1 MIPQARFQEFLKDI
15 EPSST
20 TKSNA
25 SSAHSRLR
33 GFLQDHDEFSKY
45 HNKTYLSGSYR
56 RDTAI
61 RPRLKKGKAERPDI
75 DIVVETNHTTQDDPG
90 DVVDLLYSTLAEEY
104 SDIRKQARSV
114 GIETGTADMDVVP
127 IISPYDDD
135 SFLYIPDRELQSWIR
150 TNPPGHTTW
159 TTQVNESAGG
169 RFKPLVKLMKWWRR
183 ENPTVN
189 KKPKGFVIECITAEC
204 MDRNETN
211 YGELFVGL
219 LESIVREYQTH
230 ILIGTVPFV
239 EDPAVPGNNVT
250 DGMSFSA
257 FKGFYN
263 KIKGHAAIGRQAL
276 EASNEA
282 DATDYWRKI
291 FGDRFPG
298 VTTGTATGSL
308 MGAPLIPDLRF
319 PDRPVKPNKPQGFAC

>member
-15 EPSST
+15 EPSRT

-25 SSAHSRLR
+25 STAHSKLR
-33 GFLQDHDEFSKY
+33 SFLQSHDEFSEY
-45 HNKTYLSGSYR
+45 HKKTYLSGSYR

-61 RPRLKKGKAERPDI
+61 RPRVKMGKADRPDI

-90 DVVDLLYSTLAEEY
+90 KVVDLLYTTLAEEY
-104 SDIRKQARSV
+104 SDVRKQTRSV
-114 GIETGTADMDVVP
+114 GIETRLADMDVVP

-135 SFLYIPDRELQSWIR
+135 RVLYIPDRKLQSWIR

-159 TTQVNESAGG
+159 TTEVNESAGG
-169 RFKPLVKLMKWWRR
+169 CFKPPVKLMKWWRR

-204 MDRNETN
+204 MDRNETY
-211 YGELFVGL
+211 YGQLFVGILEEIVRKYQTYIL
-219 LESIVREYQTH
+219 LEA
-230 ILIGTVPFV
+230 VPFI

-250 DGMSFSA
+250 DGMSLSA

-263 KIKGHAAIGRQAL
+263 KAKDHAAIGRQAL
-276 EASNEA
+276 EASSDEY
-282 DATDYWRKI
+282 ATEFWRRI

-298 VTTGTATGSL
+298 STTGRATESL
-308 MGAPLIPDLRF
+308 IGAPLAPNLSF
-319 PDRPVKPNKPQGFAC
+319 PNRPFRPNKPQGFA

>member
-33 GFLQDHDEFSKY
+33 RFLQDHYEFSEY
-45 HNKTYLSGSYR
+45 HKRTYLSGSYR

-61 RPRLKKGKAERPDI
+61 RPRLKTGEAERPDI
-75 DIVVETNHTTQDDPG
+75 DIVVETNHTTHDDPG

-104 SDIRKQARSV
+104 SDIRKQSRSV

-135 SFLYIPDRELQSWIR
+135 SLLYIPDRKLQSWIR

-159 TTQVNESAGG
+159 TTEVNESAGG

-189 KKPKGFVIECITAEC
+189 KKPKGFVIECITAAC
-204 MDRNETN
+204 MDRNETY

-219 LESIVREYQTH
+219 LDAIVRDYQTH
-230 ILIGTVPFV
+230 VLIETVPV
-239 EDPAVPGNNVT
+239 IEDPAVPGNNVT

-263 KIKGHAAIGRQAL
+263 KVKDHAAIGRQAL
-276 EASNEA
+276 EASNEE
-282 DATDYWRKI
+282 DATNYWRTI
-291 FGDRFPG
+291 FGDRFPST
-298 VTTGTATGSL
+298 TTGTATGSL

-319 PDRPVKPNKPQGFAC
+319 PNRPVKPNKPQGFA